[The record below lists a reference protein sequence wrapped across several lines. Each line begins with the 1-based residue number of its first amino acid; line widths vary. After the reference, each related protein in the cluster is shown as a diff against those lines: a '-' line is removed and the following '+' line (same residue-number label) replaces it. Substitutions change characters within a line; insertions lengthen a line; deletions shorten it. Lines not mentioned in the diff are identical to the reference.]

1 MTSSAMRDLMAIT
14 EQPDVISLAGG
25 LPDTSTFPQQTF
37 AALMQ
42 DFSERSLARLLQY
55 GPTEGML
62 GARETAAHVME
73 AEGTHV
79 DPDSIIITSGGQQG
93 LDLIA
98 KVLIDPN
105 DVIIA
110 EGPTYPGA
118 ISAFTSYE
126 ARIEHVPV
134 DEDGMDPELL
144 RERLDDLA
152 RSGAHPKFIYL
163 IPNFQNPSGVTLSLD
178 RRREILKI
186 ARERE
191 ILIVEDNPYGLVRF
205 EGDPLPTMY
214 ELDGGESV
222 VYIGTFS
229 KILSPG
235 IRLGWL
241 TAPRPVLAKINL
253 GKQAADLCASSLG
266 QHLVAEFVRSPQ
278 WPKYM
283 DSLRKLYSARRN
295 TIIDALEREFP
306 PVATWT
312 SPAGGLFVWATL
324 PDFIDTTDLLA
335 RALRENVAFV
345 PGRAAWVNGLGGSA
359 MRLNFSGT
367 DEDGLREGIR
377 RIGSVVSEQVELY
390 ETMTGVTTEPAPKA
404 QQDAEDGSDN
414 VVELPRRRSSG
425 A

>member
-1 MTSSAMRDLMAIT
+1 MA
-14 EQPDVISLAGG
+14 P
-25 LPDTSTFPQQTF
+25 
-37 AALMQ
+37 
-42 DFSERSLARLLQY
+42 
-55 GPTEGML
+55 
-62 GARETAAHVME
+62 
-73 AEGTHV
+73 
-79 DPDSIIITSGGQQG
+79 
-93 LDLIA
+93 
-98 KVLIDPN
+98 
-105 DVIIA
+105 
-110 EGPTYPGA
+110 
-118 ISAFTSYE
+118 
-126 ARIEHVPV
+126 
-134 DEDGMDPELL
+134 
-144 RERLDDLA
+144 
-152 RSGAHPKFIYL
+152 IYL